1 MKKIITTGLIAGA
14 VLLIVSL
21 IGFYTVNLILPIIT
35 VQYLDSAF
43 TIEPHKNIIYYA
55 HPFIISL
62 ALSWFWVRFKSSLT
76 GTFLN
81 KGIEFGFTYALIA
94 VLPMMWLIF
103 SAMNV
108 SIEIVITW
116 LIITVV
122 QGVVAGLVFEKMNP

>member
-1 MKKIITTGLIAGA
+1 MKKIITTGFIAGA
-14 VLLIVSL
+14 VLLIVNL

-43 TIEPHKNIIYYA
+43 TIESHRNILYYA
-55 HPFIISL
+55 HPFIISY
-62 ALSWFWVRFKSSLT
+62 ALSWFWVRYKNNLT
-76 GTFLN
+76 GTFIN
-81 KGIEFGFTYALIA
+81 RGVEFGFTYFLVA

-108 SIEIVITW
+108 SIEIVTTW
-116 LIITVV
+116 FIITIV